1 MVIQQRK
8 PSTIQKDNLS
18 PGRKYLQLMQHGL
31 ISKINHSSHNSTT
44 KKINNPIGKWAEEL
58 KRHFSE
64 GDIQMA
70 NRHMKRCSPLL
81 VIRETQI
88 KTTMRYL
95 LTPVRMT
102 IIKKSTNN
110 KCWRGCREK
119 GTLLHWWWEHKL
131 VQPRWKRAW
140 RFLKTL
146 NLELAHDAAIP
157 LLGVY
162 LDTTLLPK
170 DMWWSSG

>member
-58 KRHFSE
+58 KRHFS

-95 LTPVRMT
+95 LTPVRMA
-102 IIKKSTNN
+102 IIKNSTNN
-110 KCWRGCREK
+110 KCWRGCGEK
-119 GTLLHWWWEHKL
+119 GTLLHCCWECKL
-131 VQPRWKRAW
+131 VLPYAKQYRDS
-140 RFLKTL
+140 LK
-146 NLELAHDAAIP
+146 N
-157 LLGVY
+157 
-162 LDTTLLPK
+162 
-170 DMWWSSG
+170 